1 MATKKLQ
8 IIGSLGSN
16 VEVDSTLTQ
25 TGKAADA
32 KAVGDAIS
40 NLNTLVGDTSVSD
53 QITEAL
59 EGSAVLYNVEQS
71 LTEEQKLQA
80 RNNIGIGE
88 TIVDTLFTLDLIEPL
103 MEDDG
108 EVLVDSE
115 GTLLVTRNDDIFLP
129 EVTEDNNGNVL
140 VVENGKWTA
149 GTIDIPE
156 INYPVTSV
164 NGQTGDV
171 VIEIP
176 TIPDAVINPV
186 TASIGQT
193 IVVKSIDE
201 NSKPTEWEAVDLP
214 SAVTDEH
221 INALIDAKLA
231 DFALPSAEEVAF

>member
-71 LTEEQKLQA
+71 LTEEQKSQA
-80 RNNIGIGE
+80 RMNIGIGE
-88 TIVDTLFTLDLIEPL
+88 TIVDTLATLDIISTIT
-103 MEDDG
+103 DNDG
-108 EVLVDSE
+108 SLAEGD

-129 EVTEDNNGNVL
+129 EVTADDNGSVL
-140 VVENGKWTA
+140 TVENGKWVA
-149 GTIDIPE
+149 GSIEVPE
-156 INYPVTSV
+156 VNYPVTSV
-164 NGQTGDV
+164 NGMTGE
-171 VIEIP
+171 VIIDIP
-176 TIPDAVINPV
+176 TD
-186 TASIGQT
+186 
-193 IVVKSIDE
+193 D
-201 NSKPTEWEAVDLP
+201 
-214 SAVTDEH
+214 H
-221 INALIDAKLA
+221 INSLIDAKLA